1 MTQVQQMYAD
11 SNDGFLLRVSGG
23 RADQAA
29 TGVLQPTRVC
39 HTVVSV

>member
-11 SNDGFLLRVSGG
+11 SNDGFLLRDSGG

-29 TGVLQPTRVC
+29 TGVLQSTRVC